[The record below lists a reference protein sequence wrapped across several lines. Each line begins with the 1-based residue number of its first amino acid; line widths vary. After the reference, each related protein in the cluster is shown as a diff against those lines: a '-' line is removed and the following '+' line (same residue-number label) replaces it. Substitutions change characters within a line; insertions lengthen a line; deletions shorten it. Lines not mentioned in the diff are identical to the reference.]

1 MKYAMQYQS
10 PLGWLTLASDGEA
23 MTGLWMEG
31 QKYFKRTL
39 DESVVEKDLP
49 VFEEVTH
56 WLDRY
61 FQGKNPDITFRL
73 CPKGTE
79 FQKSVWKV
87 LYDIPY
93 GSTVTYGE
101 IASIIARQNG
111 MTSMSAQAVGSAVGH
126 NPISI
131 LIPCHRVVG
140 ANGSLTGYAGGIE
153 KKRWLLTLE
162 GVL

>member
-49 VFEEVTH
+49 VFEEGKH

-61 FQGKNPDITFRL
+61 FQGKNPDITFR
-73 CPKGTE
+73 
-79 FQKSVWKV
+79 
-87 LYDIPY
+87 
-93 GSTVTYGE
+93 
-101 IASIIARQNG
+101 
-111 MTSMSAQAVGSAVGH
+111 
-126 NPISI
+126 
-131 LIPCHRVVG
+131 
-140 ANGSLTGYAGGIE
+140 
-153 KKRWLLTLE
+153 
-162 GVL
+162 